1 METGIKD
8 EFSKESMIVRTHKAF
23 KKIKRHERRLHAAKE
38 IAFDA
43 GHSKKA
49 TKDSDMVSRTGHDRI
64 RGSMAKKEILRCLLC
79 QNILRDVGEGVVD
92 EILSKGKVKSFQK
105 GKTITNE
112 SDNGGEV
119 YFILRGAIEVKVKG
133 RKIASRIAKDCVGE
147 MSALDPTQKRCASLV
162 TLEKTDVFVLDAETF
177 DNIVSANVKM
187 AKNEA
192 VELCVRLRERS
203 KFHNHPNAIPEL
215 FIGSSS
221 EGVCVAE
228 RFKEKIESR
237 DLRVRIW
244 TKDVFA
250 LSKSNLES
258 LIDEARSCDFAVLV
272 MTPDDFTRCR
282 GLRKMAPRDNVVFE
296 LGLFMGSIGRDRT
309 YLLSGSDVK
318 LPTDLD
324 GITRLKYTRQKNN
337 AIKVD
342 DAVAA
347 VRREIHDKGAK

>member
-1 METGIKD
+1 
-8 EFSKESMIVRTHKAF
+8 MIMKTYKAVRRG
-23 KKIKRHERRLHAAKE
+23 KRSDRCLHIVKE

-49 TKDSDMVSRTGHDRI
+49 TKDSDKASRTGRDRI
-64 RGSMAKKEILRCLLC
+64 GGSMAKKEILRCLLC
-79 QNILRDVGEGVVD
+79 QNILQGVGEEVVE
-92 EILSKGKVKSFQK
+92 EIYSNGKMKSFKK

-162 TLEKTDVFVLDAETF
+162 ALEKTDVFVLGSEVF
-177 DNIVSANVKM
+177 DSIVNTNVKM

-192 VELCVRLRERS
+192 LELCMRLRERS

-272 MTPDDFTRCR
+272 MTPDDFTKCR
-282 GLRKMAPRDNVVFE
+282 GSRKMAPRDNVVFE

-324 GITRLKYTRQKNN
+324 GITRLKYTRQRNN